1 MKQITIDII
10 QSKPSIDVGIVSKK
24 PQIEVE
30 VKQSRPTI
38 SVDVLPPTSIENGD
52 YDVLRN
58 KPSINSVQLVG
69 NKTSEELGL
78 ADKADVDKLSADFIN
93 HIEDYENPHRTT
105 AKQVGA
111 VPLRVSLFPTVVP
124 KRSSLETQQLYVD
137 NNGTDGKI
145 SMKQV
150 KELNTKMIIVDESA
164 SADKSKLI
172 SGDIICEK
180 INKE

>member
-105 AKQVGA
+105 AEQVGA
-111 VPLRVSLFPTVVP
+111 VPVDFRSFRVVEQPTKSFRQSAEVFISKGGNGFRMTLQDV
-124 KRSSLETQQLYVD
+124 KNMGTKIVIVNDIKEADFD
-137 NNGTDGKI
+137 NLD
-145 SMKQV
+145 V
-150 KELNTKMIIVDESA
+150 
-164 SADKSKLI
+164 
-172 SGDIICEK
+172 GDYIYSNI
-180 INKE
+180 